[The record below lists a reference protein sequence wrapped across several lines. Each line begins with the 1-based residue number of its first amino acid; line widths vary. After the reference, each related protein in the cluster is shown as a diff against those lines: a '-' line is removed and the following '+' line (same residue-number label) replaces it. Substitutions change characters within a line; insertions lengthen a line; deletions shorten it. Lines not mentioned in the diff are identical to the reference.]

1 MVKLD
6 LFRDTFLELD
16 PRLMNEFYGHGGF
29 DLSRDAAA
37 SPSCKAKC
45 PTSIWRYENQT
56 WLLSKNQKMI
66 WISSGCGDK
75 MLNIKCCQQWV

>member
-45 PTSIWRYENQT
+45 PTSLLKRFRTMMADVHNSWLMFRIPGCHNQC
-56 WLLSKNQKMI
+56 SE
-66 WISSGCGDK
+66 S
-75 MLNIKCCQQWV
+75 